1 MTNHT
6 ISLSDPVY
14 DWLNDE
20 AQKRGL
26 DTIEELL
33 EAWKVENR
41 DRDERDDLV
50 GRITA
55 LRQQLY
61 EKYGEMPDST
71 ALIREDRQR

>member
-41 DRDERDDLV
+41 DRDQRDDLV